1 MHTAKPHA
9 ARAADASE
17 MTTIEMTTFAIQP
30 AHDMDALAAKPHAA
44 RAADATET
52 PTIATVLP

>member
-17 MTTIEMTTFAIQP
+17 MTTIAIQP
-30 AHDMDALAAKPHAA
+30 APDTNTPTAKPHAA

-52 PTIATVLP
+52 PAIATVLP

>member
-1 MHTAKPHA
+1 MNSGRRLALA
-9 ARAADASE
+9 L
-17 MTTIEMTTFAIQP
+17 TTSAIQP